1 MPQTRSH
8 GQDKPVEPPVATSQP
23 TKRKRGPK
31 KKKTAEELEAEKEA
45 DLAVK
50 KRLADLEVARS
61 CDNDLPTPR
70 PVSDSQRSTT
80 LSQMSSRVDISA
92 LIAQQKCASKEVAGG
107 SAADDSATGESAAG
121 DTPRPSGLFLYNNG
135 LTDEEENEV
144 PIKRLRRVVVPDPVT
159 PVAAKVRRPTA
170 VQKQDAARAKEAAKE
185 AERLAR
191 EDAKAKKAAD
201 RQAKAQAKEDE
212 RERKA
217 EERREKA
224 REKARA
230 KEAKDLEKK
239 AKKAAMDGPPSTLT
253 GTNADAVRKD
263 DNTGEPK
270 EGTKGRK
277 DMEKQATGGKVR
289 VCIALALISHLID
302 LRYRKRKKERVN
314 PNIQFPMR
322 TSVSAYFCSSC

>member
-1 MPQTRSH
+1 M
-8 GQDKPVEPPVATSQP
+8 
-23 TKRKRGPK
+23 
-31 KKKTAEELEAEKEA
+31 
-45 DLAVK
+45 AVMAITGYSC
-50 KRLADLEVARS
+50 RL
-61 CDNDLPTPR
+61 
-70 PVSDSQRSTT
+70 
-80 LSQMSSRVDISA
+80 
-92 LIAQQKCASKEVAGG
+92 
-107 SAADDSATGESAAG
+107 
-121 DTPRPSGLFLYNNG
+121 
-135 LTDEEENEV
+135 
-144 PIKRLRRVVVPDPVT
+144 VT
-159 PVAAKVRRPTA
+159 IGNQNYGNTN
-170 VQKQDAARAKEAAKE
+170 
-185 AERLAR
+185 
-191 EDAKAKKAAD
+191 AKAKKAAD

-239 AKKAAMDGPPSTLT
+239 AKKAVMDGPPSTLT
-253 GTNADAVRKD
+253 GMKADAVRKD

>member
-8 GQDKPVEPPVATSQP
+8 GQDKPVEPPVAMSQP

-31 KKKTAEELEAEKEA
+31 KEKTAEELEAEKEA
-45 DLAVK
+45 DLA
-50 KRLADLEVARS
+50 
-61 CDNDLPTPR
+61 
-70 PVSDSQRSTT
+70 
-80 LSQMSSRVDISA
+80 MSSRVDISA

-107 SAADDSATGESAAG
+107 SAVDDSATGESAAG
-121 DTPRPSGLFLYNNG
+121 DTPRPSGLFLYNDG

-159 PVAAKVRRPTA
+159 PVAAK
-170 VQKQDAARAKEAAKE
+170 KQDAERAKEAAKE

-201 RQAKAQAKEDE
+201 HQAKAQAKEDK

-277 DMEKQATGGKVR
+277 DMEKQATGGK
-289 VCIALALISHLID
+289 
-302 LRYRKRKKERVN
+302 KKEKGKGKSEHPV
-314 PNIQFPMR
+314 PD
-322 TSVSAYFCSSC
+322 AYVC

>member
-1 MPQTRSH
+1 MPQTCSH

-107 SAADDSATGESAAG
+107 SAADDSAT
-121 DTPRPSGLFLYNNG
+121 
-135 LTDEEENEV
+135 ENEV

-253 GTNADAVRKD
+253 GTKADAVRKD

-277 DMEKQATGGKVR
+277 DMEKQATGGKKKEKGKASRNIKYFSIWVNTVQKCR
-289 VCIALALISHLID
+289 RYSMVVSTQTGLD
-302 LRYRKRKKERVN
+302 LRTRN
-314 PNIQFPMR
+314 LWQDDP
-322 TSVSAYFCSSC
+322 

>member
-8 GQDKPVEPPVATSQP
+8 SQDKPVEPPVATSQP

-121 DTPRPSGLFLYNNG
+121 DTPRPSGLFLYNDG
-135 LTDEEENEV
+135 LT
-144 PIKRLRRVVVPDPVT
+144 
-159 PVAAKVRRPTA
+159 
-170 VQKQDAARAKEAAKE
+170 Q
-185 AERLAR
+185 
-191 EDAKAKKAAD
+191 
-201 RQAKAQAKEDE
+201 
-212 RERKA
+212 
-217 EERREKA
+217 
-224 REKARA
+224 
-230 KEAKDLEKK
+230 
-239 AKKAAMDGPPSTLT
+239 
-253 GTNADAVRKD
+253 
-263 DNTGEPK
+263 
-270 EGTKGRK
+270 
-277 DMEKQATGGKVR
+277 
-289 VCIALALISHLID
+289 
-302 LRYRKRKKERVN
+302 
-314 PNIQFPMR
+314 
-322 TSVSAYFCSSC
+322 